1 MPWRCAIW
9 LQPYAW
15 KEGGGRGEGG
25 GAVMA
30 AGARVVA
37 RAVVEKVV

>member
-1 MPWRCAIW
+1 MAATLCM
-9 LQPYAW
+9 
-15 KEGGGRGEGG
+15 EGGRGEGG